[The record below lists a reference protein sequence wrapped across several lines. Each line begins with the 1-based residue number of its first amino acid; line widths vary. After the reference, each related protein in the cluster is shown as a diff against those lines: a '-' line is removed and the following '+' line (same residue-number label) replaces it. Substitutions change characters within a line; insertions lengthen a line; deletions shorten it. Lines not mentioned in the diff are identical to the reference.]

1 MARRKDHT
9 REEIKAMAL
18 AAAVTIL
25 ETQGRTALTA
35 REISRQIGYTVGTL
49 YNIFNNLNDLILHLN
64 AQTMENMFA
73 VFNSVIND
81 DNTADPKKTVLAL
94 THAYV
99 QFAHNN
105 APSWQLLFEGRMS
118 GEALPEWYQE
128 KITRLFKLVEQVL
141 LPLFN
146 NSAQDAA
153 LAAKTLW
160 ASLYGI
166 CILSIAGKVKTVL
179 GATAKS
185 LSISLVENYFKGL

>member
-1 MARRKDHT
+1 
-9 REEIKAMAL
+9 MAL

-81 DNTADPKKTVLAL
+81 NNTTDPKKTVLAL

-118 GEALPEWYQE
+118 ERSF
-128 KITRLFKLVEQVL
+128 T
-141 LPLFN
+141 
-146 NSAQDAA
+146 
-153 LAAKTLW
+153 
-160 ASLYGI
+160 
-166 CILSIAGKVKTVL
+166 
-179 GATAKS
+179 
-185 LSISLVENYFKGL
+185 